1 MDWPCN
7 LNDWRLY
14 YRDNALAAIIPSIQQ
29 PPAHQTHHTIPPIVG
44 TRLQRHRHRDARIC
58 PRGRARTRGGHP
70 RVHELGVRCA
80 TETHPDPIAGETRG
94 RRDAPRRVS
103 TYVAGGASVPIVYCA
118 RERLTLFPLRVGNT
132 SVECSSI
139 SRRNCLSLTI
149 LRSTS
154 FANIIS
160 DIAG

>member
-29 PPAHQTHHTIPPIVG
+29 PPAHQPHQTNPPIVG
-44 TRLQRHRHRDARIC
+44 NRLQRHRGTHVIC
-58 PRGRARTRGGHP
+58 PRGRARARGVHP
-70 RVHELGVRCA
+70 RLHPLGIRRA
-80 TETHPDPIAGETRG
+80 PEILLDPIAGESRG
-94 RRDAPRRVS
+94 CEAAPRRVS

>member
-29 PPAHQTHHTIPPIVG
+29 PPAHQPHQTNPPIVG
-44 TRLQRHRHRDARIC
+44 NRLQRHRGTHVYVLAGGLALAGFILGFTNWALDV
-58 PRGRARTRGGHP
+58 PPKLFRTQSRVKRGG
-70 RVHELGVRCA
+70 
-80 TETHPDPIAGETRG
+80 TETRHGASLHTWR
-94 RRDAPRRVS
+94 
-103 TYVAGGASVPIVYCA
+103 GGASVPIVYCA

>member
-1 MDWPCN
+1 MLAGC
-7 LNDWRLY
+7 LRLIK
-14 YRDNALAAIIPSIQQ
+14 ALVHTLLTSSIQQ
-29 PPAHQTHHTIPPIVG
+29 PPAHQPHQTNPPIVG
-44 TRLQRHRHRDARIC
+44 NRLQRHRGTHVYVLAGGLALAGFILGFTHRVLDVPPKFFWTLSRENHWSA
-58 PRGRARTRGGHP
+58 
-70 RVHELGVRCA
+70 
-80 TETHPDPIAGETRG
+80 ETRHG
-94 RRDAPRRVS
+94 ASLHTWR
-103 TYVAGGASVPIVYCA
+103 GGASVPIVYCA

>member
-14 YRDNALAAIIPSIQQ
+14 YRDNALAAIIHSIQQ
-29 PPAHQTHHTIPPIVG
+29 PPAHQPHQTNPPIVG
-44 TRLQRHRHRDARIC
+44 NRLQRHRGTHVYVLAGGLALAGFILGFTNWALDVPPKLTRTQSRVK
-58 PRGRARTRGGHP
+58 RG
-70 RVHELGVRCA
+70 
-80 TETHPDPIAGETRG
+80 
-94 RRDAPRRVS
+94 DAPRRVS
-103 TYVAGGASVPIVYCA
+103 TYVAGGGASVPIVYCA

>member
-14 YRDNALAAIIPSIQQ
+14 YRDNALAAIIHSIQQ
-29 PPAHQTHHTIPPIVG
+29 PPAHQPHQTNPPIVG
-44 TRLQRHRHRDARIC
+44 NRLQRHRGTHVYVLA
-58 PRGRARTRGGHP
+58 GGLALAGFI
-70 RVHELGVRCA
+70 LGFTNWA
-80 TETHPDPIAGETRG
+80 LDIPSEILLDPIAGESRG
-94 RRDAPRRVS
+94 CGDAPRRVS